1 MISPNVAIPRKDNV
15 PGPRGSGKPPASPL
29 PAENAARIRDLGFTA
44 SKHITMYGERFELV
58 SDPFAEG
65 ACTAIRALSGS
76 DPAIRTIH
84 LPTAVLLGFSDR
96 FRRN

>member
-1 MISPNVAIPRKDNV
+1 
-15 PGPRGSGKPPASPL
+15 
-29 PAENAARIRDLGFTA
+29 
-44 SKHITMYGERFELV
+44 MYGERFELV

>member
-1 MISPNVAIPRKDNV
+1 
-15 PGPRGSGKPPASPL
+15 
-29 PAENAARIRDLGFTA
+29 
-44 SKHITMYGERFELV
+44 MYGESFELV

-65 ACTAIRALSGS
+65 ACTAIRALSGN